1 VLVSTT
7 TALALRCPK
16 CGKIKYHS
24 LSLFYFSAKKTLRL
38 SCACGAPLLLVST
51 RDRKVFYFQVECL
64 ICEHKHLAEFFLR
77 EIWSGR
83 VLSLVCSEADLEI
96 GFIGPRD
103 QVKKSIANQE
113 RSPQEMVDELGYT
126 DYFANPEIMYEI
138 LDCLHKIAGEGNLSC
153 QCGNQQVE
161 VEIFAERIELR
172 CSSCGSFGVI
182 RAETRQDVKVMK
194 KILEI
199 VLKPGDVNMIGVRK
213 EGRGGRR
220 SKK

>member
-1 VLVSTT
+1 VLVATT
-7 TALALRCPK
+7 TVLALRCPK

-24 LSLFYFSAKKTLRL
+24 LSLFYFSAKKTLQL
-38 SCACGAPLLLVST
+38 SCSCGAPILLIST
-51 RDRKVFYFQVECL
+51 RDRKVFYFQAECL
-64 ICEHKHLAEFFLR
+64 ICERKHLVEFFLR
-77 EIWSGR
+77 EIWSDR
-83 VLSLVCSEADLEI
+83 VLSLVCSETDLEI

-103 QVKKSIANQE
+103 QVKKCIANQE
-113 RSPQEMVDELGYT
+113 RSPQEQADSPGST
-126 DYFANPEIMYEI
+126 DYFANPEFMYEI

-161 VEIFAERIELR
+161 VEIFADRIELR
-172 CSSCGSFGVI
+172 CSICGAFGVI

-213 EGRGGRR
+213 EGRSGRR